1 MRANKIEKLESLK
14 SSLQECLDEIKA
26 VVMRADED
34 SIISMMGAFDEI
46 ELTLKEAKNVVAEVR
61 KI

>member
-14 SSLQECLDEIKA
+14 NRLQDCLGEIEA
-26 VVMRADED
+26 VVMRALED
-34 SIISMMGAFDEI
+34 SIISMMEVVDEI
-46 ELTLKEAKNVVAEVR
+46 ESTLKEAKNIVAEVR

>member
-14 SSLQECLDEIKA
+14 SSLQECLDEIEA

-34 SIISMMGAFDEI
+34 SIISMMGAVDEI
-46 ELTLKEAKNVVAEVR
+46 ELALKEAKNVVAEVR